1 MSVMKAKTNSEFKLF
16 GNANSVENSTVFSNK
31 FKLNLQ
37 GNQGFIVPWQ
47 LAERQFTEK
56 RGERVRG

>member
-1 MSVMKAKTNSEFKLF
+1 MKAKTNSEFRLF
-16 GNANSVENSTVFSNK
+16 GNASSGENSTVFSNR

-47 LAERQFTEK
+47 LAEKQFTEK
-56 RGERVRG
+56 LGERVRG